1 MASQVP
7 EIRWVKPRQSRSQE
21 TMDRICIAA
30 EGLLNEKPFQQISV
44 EEIAVA
50 AGSSVGGFYARFKDK
65 DALFDLL
72 YDRYVAELRETVN
85 EMFAPDRWQGVPLAD
100 RIHEF
105 SKFAF
110 SVIRSHRGLFRA
122 MLLRRPVTSDIPC
135 TEQDRE
141 RHKII
146 DGIRDLML
154 DCIDEMTHPDPELAT
169 RIGFFSL
176 VASIHEKVLF
186 ADSAQSQSFNT
197 TDDVLARELS
207 LAFLAYVGATTRPSK
222 NTTHAS
228 PTEGATPC

>member
-1 MASQVP
+1 MTSQVP
-7 EIRWVKPRQSRSQE
+7 LIRWVKPRQSRSQE
-21 TMDRICIAA
+21 TMDRICVAA
-30 EGLLNEKPFQQISV
+30 EGLLNTKSFQQISV
-44 EEIAVA
+44 EEIAAA
-50 AGSSVGGFYARFKDK
+50 AGSSVGGFYARFQDK
-65 DALFDLL
+65 EALFDLL

-85 EMFAPDRWQGVPLAD
+85 EMFDPDRWRGVPLAE

-105 SKFAF
+105 TKFAIA
-110 SVIRSHRGLFRA
+110 VVRSHRGLFRA
-122 MLLRRPVTSDIPC
+122 MLLRRPLKSDSESS
-135 TEQDRE
+135 EQDRE

-197 TDDVLARELS
+197 TDDVLALELS
-207 LAFLAYVGATTRPSK
+207 LAFLSYVGTKTQPSK
-222 NTTHAS
+222 ETTNALS
-228 PTEGATPC
+228 TEGTTPC